1 MLRAISQNILKS
13 PKEKPLICQAQDGI
27 FLGNIFQKVTNHCK
41 AEKNIFKPK
50 KFGFLCK
57 MNFKKV
63 GKVSQNWPKNPPGPI
78 SKLNVTSSPPPPSS
92 KWAGRLFS
100 PFETPGHHG
109 APFGP
114 KKGHYYIIWTYTTT
128 YCRTSCKEIH
138 LNSVYRTLI
147 FEVLVGKMRL
157 IFANIL
163 VRYNPR

>member
-1 MLRAISQNILKS
+1 MGYFW
-13 PKEKPLICQAQDGI
+13 GI
-27 FLGNIFQKVTNHCK
+27 FFKKLPTT
-41 AEKNIFKPK
+41 AKPK
-50 KFGFLCK
+50 RTFSSRKSSVFCAKWTSKKLEKSLKIDPKTPPVPFL
-57 MNFKKV
+57 
-63 GKVSQNWPKNPPGPI
+63 SWTSLPP
-78 SKLNVTSSPPPPSS
+78 PPPPSS

-128 YCRTSCKEIH
+128 YCSTSCKEIH
-138 LNSVYRTLI
+138 LISVYRTLI